1 MKYVFGLESFT
12 LLLERQTSHIKLL
25 MTPALTELK
34 EKGIEVQR
42 MELLYE
48 VLMKGL
54 LGEVKFE
61 LSLKR

>member
-1 MKYVFGLESFT
+1 
-12 LLLERQTSHIKLL
+12 